1 LSGMVTKGAAK
12 QTGTPEAYGL
22 AGQERLLTPSELA
35 RFLSVRPGT
44 IYSWISRGVDIPY
57 VKIEGTV
64 RFREEAI
71 QAWLLEKER
80 EQKRRNFEL

>member
-1 LSGMVTKGAAK
+1 MGEKAAK
-12 QTGTPEAYGL
+12 QTSTPEL
-22 AGQERLLTPSELA
+22 HSLDQERLLTPSELA

-44 IYSWISRGVDIPY
+44 IYSWISRGVDIPH

-71 QAWLLEKER
+71 QAWLLER
-80 EQKRRNFEL
+80 EQARKKRNFEL